1 VKEINQNDAMRAG
14 LAVGLVDNK
23 IAAFSDR
30 WSAIRFVIPL
40 ARR

>member
-1 VKEINQNDAMRAG
+1 
-14 LAVGLVDNK
+14 LVDNK